1 MSDYEVSDQ
10 DKGEEETTEGW
21 LEYWF
26 LCGGVSKAAQQAI
39 ESVDGKV
46 LRMTTHPHYPMVPP
60 VYAVCLLYY
69 PGDDDQGYCYHTDD
83 GENARKLFIASADDH
98 HDLYIYCEDGST
110 PQFESDTTQLRI
122 VTEEEYFRIADERE
136 AKS

>member
-1 MSDYEVSDQ
+1 MSDYKL
-10 DKGEEETTEGW
+10 DKDEEETGSEW

-26 LCGGVSKAAQQAI
+26 LVGGVSQAAQQAI
-39 ESVDGKV
+39 EAVDGKV
-46 LRMTTHPHYPMVPP
+46 LRMTTHPHYPGVPA

-69 PGDDDQGYCYHTDD
+69 PGDDDQGFSWHTDD
-83 GENARKLFIASADDH
+83 SKEARDLFIASADAH

-122 VTEEEYFRIADERE
+122 VTQEGKGPASHQSR
-136 AKS
+136 

>member
-1 MSDYEVSDQ
+1 MSDYETPDL
-10 DKGEEETTEGW
+10 DEEETTEGW

-46 LRMTTHPHYPMVPP
+46 LRMATHPHYPLVPP

-69 PGDDDQGYCYHTDD
+69 PGNDDQGYCYFTDD
-83 GENARKLFIASADDH
+83 DKQARKLFIRSANEG

-122 VTEEEYFRIADERE
+122 VTEAEWFEIADARE
-136 AKS
+136 KKS